1 MSRKLSLALVLA
13 LTVFSSSAFATWGN
27 VVAGIGAGLGAVI
40 GATNP
45 GYYRNGYYAYAGQAC
60 SPYPQGPHCA
70 PGLVC
75 VGNGS
80 GYNWGFGV
88 CQPAY
93 GYNPGYGSGYNRPG
107 WGGHNGGGWGGGH
120 HGGGHCGGGRR

>member
-1 MSRKLSLALVLA
+1 MSRKLSFALVLA
-13 LTVFSSSAFATWGN
+13 LTVFSTSASAHWGN
-27 VVAGIGAGLGAVI
+27 VVAGIGAGIGAAI

-70 PGLVC
+70 SGLVC

-93 GYNPGYGSGYNRPG
+93 GHNPG
-107 WGGHNGGGWGGGH
+107 WGNHGGGRWNNGGSCGGGGW
-120 HGGGHCGGGRR
+120 RR